1 MRNLSE
7 AKVYGGIGALLMLV
21 GIFIPYG
28 GLVIAIIGLV
38 FIFISVKAISEIAKD
53 EDIYRNYL
61 MHFIF
66 TILVFVSMFII
77 LGIAFGA
84 AGGLSW
90 VNEIT
95 KLQPGGIT
103 DFSMFWDLF
112 GDLIVG
118 AIVALV
124 VGWVL
129 AIISAFYLRKSYNL
143 IAEHTKVST
152 FKTTGTVY
160 FIGAITLI
168 ILIGIIILF
177 VAKIIEIVAYFSI
190 PETLPA
196 SKSS

>member
-28 GLVIAIIGLV
+28 GPIISIIGLV
-38 FIFISVKAISEIAKD
+38 FIFISVKAISEIVKD

-66 TILVFVSMFII
+66 TILAIVSII
-77 LGIAFGA
+77 IIMVIAFGA
-84 AGGLSW
+84 AGGFSW
-90 VNEIT
+90 ITEIT
-95 KLQPGGIT
+95 KLQPGDIT
-103 DFSMFWDLF
+103 DFNMFWDLF

-129 AIISAFYLRKSYNL
+129 AIISALYLRKSYSK

-168 ILIGIIILF
+168 IGIGIIILF
-177 VAKIIEIVAYFSI
+177 VAKIIEIIAFFSI
-190 PETLPA
+190 PEKIPT
-196 SKSS
+196 S